1 MLLPLKL
8 KELVLD
14 MIDFLHCGQAP
25 FINELVQLQDEL
37 LKHGHGAGKV
47 SMNYILNEPLS

>member
-25 FINELVQLQDEL
+25 VINELVQLQDEL

-47 SMNYILNEPLS
+47 SIYYSQ